1 MNHLKYYLGMH
12 LTPVHTICCVATSSR
27 TYYMQCPLE
36 SSAYPEKG
44 VRQLYE
50 GDFHAAARCSQKSSQ
65 RLLRILQRRA
75 IMLFAPLTVQC
86 IPDCFSRCPI
96 TVRHPA
102 SKTPEPTKR
111 PLFLKSAYRIRSLF
125 LVK

>member
-1 MNHLKYYLGMH
+1 MVPHN
-12 LTPVHTICCVATSSR
+12 THTLHDDCQFLNYFSPSV
-27 TYYMQCPLE
+27 
-36 SSAYPEKG
+36 KG
-44 VRQLYE
+44 VRQIYE

-75 IMLFAPLTVQC
+75 IILFAPLTVQC
-86 IPDCFSRCPI
+86 IPDCFRRCPT

-102 SKTPEPTKR
+102 SRTPEPTKS

-125 LVK
+125 FSK

>member
-1 MNHLKYYLGMH
+1 MSSFFALYVFIFAPKPKKLETPFYVIKRLLSRENL
-12 LTPVHTICCVATSSR
+12 LT
-27 TYYMQCPLE
+27 
-36 SSAYPEKG
+36 G
-44 VRQLYE
+44 VRQIYE

-86 IPDCFSRCPI
+86 IPDCFSRCPM
-96 TVRHPA
+96 TVRQPA